1 MGIQVIDHKKILS
14 KHQIQ
19 KVKSSVTNFLTTLT
33 TMTTMTT
40 TTTTSE
46 VMVKEQIETF
56 LKEKV
61 LPSITFQEGSTY
73 NDVTYHKDASTGHD
87 QVIFKELTVV
97 VKEHT
102 KDDLKKKLKA
112 KLHERTCLRKVSD
125 DEKSRLWK
133 TCERLKK
140 YTPGNVTI
148 PTPTQIKEQRAIF
161 EEMLEK
167 MPNSAFREY
176 VRDCVNV

>member
-19 KVKSSVTNFLTTLT
+19 KVKSSVTNFLSTV
-33 TMTTMTT
+33 TT
-40 TTTTSE
+40 TTE
-46 VMVKEQIETF
+46 VKEQIEIF

-73 NDVTYHKDASTGHD
+73 NDVTYQKNQTTGHD
-87 QVIFKELTVV
+87 QIIFKEHPMIQTPS
-97 VKEHT
+97 
-102 KDDLKKKLKA
+102 KDDLKKKLKTR
-112 KLHERTCLRKVSD
+112 LHEKTCLRKVND

>member
-1 MGIQVIDHKKILS
+1 MCPQDKMGIQVIDHKKILS

-19 KVKSSVTNFLTTLT
+19 KVKSSVTNFLATLT
-33 TMTTMTT
+33 STTETAHQK
-40 TTTTSE
+40 
-46 VMVKEQIETF
+46 VETF

-61 LPSITFQEGSTY
+61 LPSITFQEGSGSAY
-73 NDVTYHKDASTGHD
+73 NDVMFQKDPTTGHD
-87 QVIFKELTVV
+87 QIIFKELTVV
-97 VKEHT
+97 QT
-102 KDDLKKKLKA
+102 PSKDDLKKKLKT
-112 KLHERTCLRKVSD
+112 KLHERTCLRKVND

-148 PTPTQIKEQRAIF
+148 PTPSQIKEQRAIF